1 MSTFSEITER
11 NSSMKSMTK
20 RINGVPVEI
29 KLCIDIDTFG
39 NIVQTVA
46 KSCFQGGEYRAEN
59 REIANRFAIL
69 KYLTDIEVDEDKIA
83 DIFVATQ
90 CGNWY
95 ADIYR
100 EVTKSPLWGEIDLAI
115 DKQVEYIISTRP
127 TAFDNLCSDL
137 SDIIKVGNSG
147 NFNELKEIFDAL
159 SKVDQKAFVKEV
171 IDQNIAKNKGGDK
184 NGKKS
189 KRTTKQDS
197 PEEG

>member
-1 MSTFSEITER
+1 MSTFSEITEK
-11 NSSMKSMTK
+11 NPPIKSIIK
-20 RINGVPVEI
+20 RINGLPVEI

-46 KSCFQGGEYRAEN
+46 KSCFQNGKYRAEN

-69 KYLTDIEVDEDKIA
+69 KYLTDVEVEEDKIA
-83 DIFVATQ
+83 DIFIATQ

-95 ADIYR
+95 TDICR
-100 EVTKSPLWGEIDLAI
+100 EVIKSPLWGEIDLAI
-115 DKQVEYIISTRP
+115 DKQVDYMIATRP

-137 SDIIKVGNSG
+137 SGIIKAGNSG
-147 NFNELKEIFDAL
+147 NFDELKGIIEAL

-171 IDQNIAKNKGGDK
+171 IDQNIAKNKGGEK

-197 PEEG
+197 PEES